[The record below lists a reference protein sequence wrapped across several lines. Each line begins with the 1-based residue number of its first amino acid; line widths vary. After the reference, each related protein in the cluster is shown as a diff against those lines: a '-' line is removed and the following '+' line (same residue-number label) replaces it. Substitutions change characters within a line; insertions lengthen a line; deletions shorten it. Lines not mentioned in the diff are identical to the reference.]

1 MAAID
6 FRVARRYASAVFAA
20 ASKAGNVDAVVSD
33 LTQFSA
39 LISGSANLQSLWRS
53 PLISAAGKE
62 KAVAGVLKGKC
73 ETLTLSLLTLL
84 IAKSREEMLPG
95 VVTELQRLADA
106 ANGIVRAEAVFAL
119 VPTPDQVARL
129 RRSLEQRTGQR
140 IELTVDTEPAVLGGV
155 LVRLQD
161 KLIDG
166 TVRGS
171 LERMRDHL
179 LAEAQ
184 A

>member
-1 MAAID
+1 MATID

-20 ASKAGNVDAVVSD
+20 ASKARKVDAVTSD
-33 LTQFSA
+33 LAQFSA
-39 LISGSANLQSLWRS
+39 LVGGSASLQSLWRS
-53 PLISAAGKE
+53 PLIPASSKEAAV
-62 KAVAGVLKGKC
+62 VAALKGKC
-73 ETLTLSLLTLL
+73 ETLTVSLLTLL

-106 ANGIVRAEAVFAL
+106 AKGVVRAEAVFAL
-119 VPTPDQVARL
+119 PPTPDQIGRL
-129 RRSLEQRTGQR
+129 RRSLELRTGQR
-140 IELTVDTEPAVLGGV
+140 VELTVDTEPAVLGGV

-161 KLIDG
+161 TLIDG

-184 A
+184 S